1 MKLYKLFP
9 AVKDYIWGG
18 TNLKKGWNKVSDTD
32 RIAETWELSFHPDGP
47 SRIAAGA
54 EAGKLLKDVVSR
66 EEYGAKCQK
75 FSFFPVLVK
84 FIDAAD
90 NLSVQV
96 HPSDEYALSEEGQFG
111 KTEMWYICGR
121 EPGAGIYCG
130 FKREI
135 SPEEYAARIAEGT
148 LTEVLKFFEVE
159 PGECYFIPA
168 GTVHAIGKGTT
179 ICEIQQNSNL
189 TYRVYD
195 FGRVGKDGKPRELH
209 IEKAKRVSSLCPY
222 VNAGGTR
229 RISERIRLLAS
240 CPYFTAYEMKTLEE
254 DGFDTVA
261 ESFTS
266 FSVIEGEGE
275 VGAEG
280 NFLPF
285 RKGDT
290 FFATAGEGRVSLRG
304 RATILLTRVE

>member
-1 MKLYKLFP
+1 MRLYKLSP

-18 TNLKKGWNKVSDTD
+18 TNLKKEWNKVSDAD
-32 RIAETWELSFHPDGP
+32 RVAETWELSFHPDGP
-47 SRIAAGA
+47 SRIAAGP
-54 EAGKLLKDVVSR
+54 EEGRLLREVVSR
-66 EEYGAKCQK
+66 EEYGTNCQK
-75 FSFFPVLVK
+75 FPFFPTLVK

-96 HPSDEYALSEEGQFG
+96 HPSAEYALSEEGQFG
-111 KTEMWYICGR
+111 KTEMWYVCGR

-130 FKREI
+130 FEREI
-135 SPEEYAARIAEGT
+135 SPEEYAARIAEGR
-148 LTEVLKFFEVE
+148 LTEVLKLFAVE

-209 IEKAKRVSSLCPY
+209 VEKAERVSVLAPY
-222 VNAGGTR
+222 VPAGGAR
-229 RISERIRLLAS
+229 KISERIRLLAS
-240 CPYFTAYEMKTLEE
+240 CPYFTVYEVKTLEE
-254 DGFDTVA
+254 DGFDTDA
-261 ESFTS
+261 SSFTS
-266 FSVIEGEGE
+266 FSVIEGSGE
-275 VGAEG
+275 AGTG
-280 NFLPF
+280 GSFLPF

-304 RATILLTRVE
+304 RATLLLTRVE